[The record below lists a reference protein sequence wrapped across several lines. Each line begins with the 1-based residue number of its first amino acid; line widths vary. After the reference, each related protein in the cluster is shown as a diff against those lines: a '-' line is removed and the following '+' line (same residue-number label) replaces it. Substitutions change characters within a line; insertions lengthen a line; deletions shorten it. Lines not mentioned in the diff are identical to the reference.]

1 MESIADSLK
10 FVYVLYRYLSQKCPQ
25 NMCNHFMVNYGE
37 NHAQGGA
44 IPVEMVTSS
53 FSGDNSHEIE

>member
-1 MESIADSLK
+1 M
-10 FVYVLYRYLSQKCPQ
+10 YVLYRYLSQKCPQ

-37 NHAQGGA
+37 NHARGA